1 MLLHLTACMQTLFL
15 PLLTDLL
22 YCIVF
27 YYVPSLVYWT
37 RYQLNTADINTTY
50 NEVLTL
56 NPSDESPP
64 HGGSKTLLTSP
75 VQPSFPSEL
84 LRDPTYASDVSY
96 LIMDC
101 LLHQRDRKVTLE
113 ELFSTT

>member
-1 MLLHLTACMQTLFL
+1 
-15 PLLTDLL
+15 
-22 YCIVF
+22 
-27 YYVPSLVYWT
+27 VYWT

-113 ELFSTT
+113 ELFSTTK

>member
-1 MLLHLTACMQTLFL
+1 MIAFTL
-15 PLLTDLL
+15 D
-22 YCIVF
+22 CIHANIISSHSIVF
-27 YYVPSLVYWT
+27 YYIVPSLVYWT
-37 RYQLNTADINTTY
+37 RYQLNTTDINTTY

-56 NPSDESPP
+56 NSSDETPP
-64 HGGSKTLLTSP
+64 LGGNKTLLTGP
-75 VQPSFPSEL
+75 VQPPFPSEL